1 MGYWFFGG
9 HGGFYIPSY
18 DGSQPRPAGPHRP
31 LLYGTVPY
39 DEEIRRM
46 EEGVRL
52 RQRPPPNPTVWKYFK
67 IFTRCFMA
75 AMSITMMAWIFV
87 ARYFG
92 SDPQVQDPYI
102 MMGLIVFALIPM
114 GFGLMITEGDI
125 EAQDTRAQGEAL
137 SSPSHGFED
146 LRADVARICAFLE
159 IR

>member
-31 LLYGTVPY
+31 LLY
-39 DEEIRRM
+39 DEQIRRM

-75 AMSITMMAWIFV
+75 AMSIAMMAWIFV

-102 MMGLIVFALIPM
+102 MMGLIVFALIPV
-114 GFGLMITEGDI
+114 GFGFMITEGDI

-146 LRADVARICAFLE
+146 LRADMARICAFLE